1 MITDQCLQRRL
12 LGGEVEVLVL
22 RSMGRR
28 NDGLV
33 GSVAKYPYLALE
45 YRILTWKDPRGSEP
59 SGPTKS
65 TELVLVCTRLTACK
79 VPKHLHCR
87 ITFKLLLPATVLGL
101 KLFAKINA
109 KLLCN
114 NIIVSSTFQ
123 SLITLKRLAY
133 EYAAKK
139 KKYLQVLATLPS

>member
-12 LGGEVEVLVL
+12 LGGEVEVLL
-22 RSMGRR
+22 RRSTGRR

-65 TELVLVCTRLTACK
+65 TELVLVCTQLTECK
-79 VPKHLHCR
+79 VPKLLHCR
-87 ITFKLLLPATVLGL
+87 ITFKLLLY
-101 KLFAKINA
+101 
-109 KLLCN
+109 LL
-114 NIIVSSTFQ
+114 
-123 SLITLKRLAY
+123 LYMA
-133 EYAAKK
+133 
-139 KKYLQVLATLPS
+139 